1 MPIPVIIKNRWG
13 YAIAFLLLLIT
24 YFLIFFVINKLEADA
39 KSVSHSNSII
49 HNLET
54 IKGQIT
60 DAETGIRGYFITRD
74 PADLKPYNSGS
85 KQVPYLLNELN
96 RLTAGEREYQLKV
109 DSLREL
115 SEVKL
120 QQLAAFLTRFQQDGF
135 MISDSLLKTY
145 DSTNLVMQKIRTI
158 ITSLGEKEETLMNV
172 RNMKLKGFFQT
183 MAIMAIISLVITL
196 VTIFYSLI
204 TYNKENRAREEADS
218 KSRIYRMELE
228 GRINELNRANTELS
242 ELRSIEKFAATGR
255 IARTM
260 AHEVRNPL
268 TNISLASEQLKE
280 INSDNE
286 EAGML
291 LSMIDRNVSRINQLV
306 SDLLSATRIEQLRFE
321 PSNINLILDEAL
333 AQAQDRLD
341 LRHIKVEKE
350 FDGSLPELVVDR
362 DRIRLAFLNI
372 IVNAIEAMKNDTG
385 NLRLKT
391 YQKDQKCVIEF
402 IDNGTGMDEETS
414 QKLFEP
420 YFTSKAK
427 GNGLGLTHTQ
437 NIIINHKGSIQ
448 VNSRPGE
455 GTTFTIILPSA

>member
-1 MPIPVIIKNRWG
+1 MPIPVIITNRWG

-24 YFLIFFVINKLEADA
+24 YFLIFFVINRLEADA
-39 KSVSHSNSII
+39 KSVSHSYSII

-96 RLTAGEREYQLKV
+96 RLTAGERKYQPKV

-135 MISDSLLKTY
+135 MISDSLLETY

-158 ITSLGEKEETLMNV
+158 ITSLGEKEQTLMNV

-228 GRINELNRANTELS
+228 GRINELNKANTELS

-306 SDLLSATRIEQLRFE
+306 SDLLSATRIEQLQFE
-321 PSNINLILDEAL
+321 PSNINFLLEEAL
-333 AQAQDRLD
+333 DQAQDRLD

-362 DRIRLAFLNI
+362 GRIRLAFLNI

-385 NLRLKT
+385 YLRLKT
-391 YQKDQKCVIEF
+391 YQRDQKCVIEF
-402 IDNGTGMDEETS
+402 IDNGAGMDEETS

-437 NIIINHKGSIQ
+437 SIIINHKGNIQ
-448 VNSRPGE
+448 VNSRPGK
-455 GTTFTIILPSA
+455 GSTFTIILPSA

>member
-24 YFLIFFVINKLEADA
+24 YFLIFFVINRLEADA
-39 KSVSHSNSII
+39 KSVSHSYSII

-96 RLTAGEREYQLKV
+96 RLTAGERKYQPKV

-135 MISDSLLKTY
+135 MISDSLLETY

-158 ITSLGEKEETLMNV
+158 ITSLGEKEQTLMNV

-228 GRINELNRANTELS
+228 GRINELNKANTELS

-306 SDLLSATRIEQLRFE
+306 SDLLSATRIEQLQFE
-321 PSNINLILDEAL
+321 PSNINFLLEEAL
-333 AQAQDRLD
+333 DQAQDRLD

-362 DRIRLAFLNI
+362 GRIRLAFLNI

-385 NLRLKT
+385 YLRLKT
-391 YQKDQKCVIEF
+391 YQRDQKCVIEF
-402 IDNGTGMDEETS
+402 IDNGAGMDEETS

-437 NIIINHKGSIQ
+437 SIIINHKGNIQ
-448 VNSRPGE
+448 VNSRPGK
-455 GTTFTIILPSA
+455 GSTFTIILPSA

>member
-39 KSVSHSNSII
+39 RSVSHSNSII

-85 KQVPYLLNELN
+85 KQVPYLLKELN
-96 RLTAGEREYQLKV
+96 HLTAGEREYQPRV

-115 SEVKL
+115 SELKL
-120 QQLAAFLTRFQQDGF
+120 QQLAAFLIRFQRDGF
-135 MISDSLLKTY
+135 VVSDSLLATY
-145 DSTNLVMQKIRTI
+145 DSTNLVMEKIRTVI
-158 ITSLGEKEETLMNV
+158 RSLGEREQTLMNV
-172 RNMKLKGFFQT
+172 RNTKLKGFFQT
-183 MAIMAIISLVITL
+183 MSIMAIISLVITL

-228 GRINELNRANTELS
+228 GRINELNKANNELS

-255 IARTM
+255 IARTI

-291 LSMIDRNVSRINQLV
+291 LSMTDRNVNRINQLV
-306 SDLLSATRIEQLRFE
+306 SDLLSATRIEQLQFE
-321 PSNINLILDEAL
+321 PSNINLLLDEAL
-333 AQAQDRLD
+333 SQAQDRLE
-341 LRHIKVEKE
+341 LRHINVEKE
-350 FDGSLPELVVDR
+350 FDANLPEIVVDR
-362 DRIRLAFLNI
+362 GRIRLAFLNI

-385 NLRLKT
+385 QLRIRT
-391 YQKDQKCVIEF
+391 YQRDQKCVIEF
-402 IDNGTGMDEETS
+402 IDNGSGMDEETS

-437 NIIINHKGSIQ
+437 NIIINHKGNIQ
-448 VNSRPGE
+448 VSSQPGE
-455 GTTFTIILPSA
+455 GTTFTIILPPA